1 MNNFFIPNGW
11 ESIWGEIRKG
21 RAQQSDKDVDFILTS
36 RERGLLV
43 TQRAWLGV
51 SVIKKEE
58 EIRRREG

>member
-21 RAQQSDKDVDFILTS
+21 RAQQSDKDVDFTLTS